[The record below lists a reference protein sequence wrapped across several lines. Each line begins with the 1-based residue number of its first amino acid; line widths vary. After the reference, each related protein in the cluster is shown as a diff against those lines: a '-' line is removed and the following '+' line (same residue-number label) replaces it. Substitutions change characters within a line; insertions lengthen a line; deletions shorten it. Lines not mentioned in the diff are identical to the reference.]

1 MFEAFPVAQLLV
13 AGRSAIISR
22 YLQLGLLISVPWA
35 LKTMTEE
42 PLFFIPLI
50 SIFSAG
56 TQVD

>member
-22 YLQLGLLISVPWA
+22 YLQLISVPWA
-35 LKTMTEE
+35 LKTMTKE